1 MVSTWDTKHQAIIDT
16 NNTDIFINIT
26 FGAEMRFRAHPL
38 QQQVTLRAGQC
49 GPLEITLFLKIKLP
63 QTNVGTYGKFVIIM
77 KPGLIIPS

>member
-1 MVSTWDTKHQAIIDT
+1 
-16 NNTDIFINIT
+16 
-26 FGAEMRFRAHPL
+26 MRFRAHPL